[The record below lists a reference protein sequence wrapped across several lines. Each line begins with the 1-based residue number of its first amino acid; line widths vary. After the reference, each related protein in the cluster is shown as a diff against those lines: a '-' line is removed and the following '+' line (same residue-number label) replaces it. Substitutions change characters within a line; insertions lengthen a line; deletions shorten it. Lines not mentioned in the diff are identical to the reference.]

1 MLRYLLQR
9 LGRGILTIFVSVTLV
24 FFIIRAMPSDPVA
37 LMISP
42 QMTPETQQALMQTY
56 GLDKPIGTQYVL
68 YMKEL
73 LHGNMGT
80 SFWGPIPLFRKWGF
94 PVKVS
99 ARPGEFD
106 AMAKEADACILFYR
120 WRKKWK
126 LGAHFVALRYLN
138 GSFLGYNT
146 YRNSTGPDRYGPSL
160 QAFLKERG
168 YFGTVLIGIH
178 KK

>member
-1 MLRYLLQR
+1 MDLIYNQNDIPKEQYRYGLRSSASVGCGWIATYNA
-9 LGRGILTIFVSVTLV
+9 LTIMGYRAEITEL
-24 FFIIRAMPSDPVA
+24 IRYYERQLP
-37 LMISP
+37 LI
-42 QMTPETQQALMQTY
+42 
-56 GLDKPIGTQYVL
+56 
-68 YMKEL
+68 
-73 LHGNMGT
+73 HGNMGT

-146 YRNSTGPDRYGPSL
+146 YRNSTGPDAYGPSL
-160 QAFLKERG
+160 EAFLKERG
-168 YFGTVLIGIH
+168 YFTPCLISIQ
-178 KK
+178 KKAGNNLPQSSSNK